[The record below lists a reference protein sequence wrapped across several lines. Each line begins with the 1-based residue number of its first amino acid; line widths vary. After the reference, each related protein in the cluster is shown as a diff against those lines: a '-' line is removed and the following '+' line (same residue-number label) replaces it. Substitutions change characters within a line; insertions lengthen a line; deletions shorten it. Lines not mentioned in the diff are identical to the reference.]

1 MEHDELIKFICKE
14 YKMADKDK
22 YTNLFL
28 SSLSTHRLEWR
39 SGLPVLAVMQ
49 SFPFH
54 HFQSNPLPPNFIC
67 LSEEDQN
74 FVIKRAPCIICSNY
88 REELVNSNNQ
98 NFNKFG
104 GLVDYKLDT
113 FYQYLKITNDME
125 NVVPNE
131 NDINIFLQ
139 LLRYIQEIDYNETI
153 KRGITSLNSKIKEFE
168 TNLFELQLLLE
179 TLGYCSLLETKEH
192 KGLLHQY
199 TNLSIAPR
207 KKHNSD
213 WHYPID
219 FWTGKDGINKEALN
233 YWFGRYLSAT
243 EFQCV

>member
-1 MEHDELIKFICKE
+1 MEHDELIKLIFKE

-39 SGLPVLAVMQ
+39 SGLSVLAVMQ

-54 HFQSNPLPPNFIC
+54 HFQSHPLPPNFIC

-74 FVIKRAPCIICSNY
+74 FVIKRTPCIICSNY
-88 REELVNSNNQ
+88 KEAFVDSNNQ
-98 NFNKFG
+98 NFNNFG
-104 GLVDYKLDT
+104 GLADYKLDT
-113 FYQYLKITNDME
+113 FYQYLKKTNDME
-125 NVVPNE
+125 NVLPNK

-139 LLRYIQEIDYNETI
+139 LLRHIQEIDYDETI
-153 KRGITSLNSKIKEFE
+153 KRGIISLISKIKGFE

-179 TLGYCSLLETKEH
+179 TLGYCSILETKKH

-207 KKHNSD
+207 KRHNSD
-213 WHYPID
+213 WRYPVD
-219 FWTGKDGINKEALN
+219 FWTGKDGINKGALD
-233 YWFGRYLSAT
+233 YWFGRHLSAK
-243 EFQCV
+243 ESQCT